1 MNPPCLQ
8 PPVRVQENYS
18 HVDLDD
24 MKWKES
30 FAHDR
35 WRDLSQI
42 ASYLFCA
49 SDKRTF
55 KGIPRLQEGH
65 QEYLTISSH
74 SGVQA
79 TRIALHQIV
88 AKYKHQRKQ
97 TG

>member
-35 WRDLSQI
+35 WRDLPKLLVI
-42 ASYLFCA
+42 FFVPVIKGLLKASPA
-49 SDKRTF
+49 SRK
-55 KGIPRLQEGH
+55 
-65 QEYLTISSH
+65 
-74 SGVQA
+74 A
-79 TRIALHQIV
+79 TKNILL
-88 AKYKHQRKQ
+88 
-97 TG
+97 